1 MSELGALLKTARQEK
16 GLSLDDVQE
25 QTKIRKRYLEALE
38 EGDFK
43 VLPGKFYIRAFIK
56 NYAECVGLDAEEVL
70 KHYQNEVPEPE
81 VHVAETL
88 PARKPKRMR
97 SSRSERFGKIGFSL
111 LMWLFLLLV
120 IIVIWYYNVYSK
132 EGKPANE
139 PDSTPITD
147 NSDITT
153 TPTPTKTGASPTP
166 TPTSTPTPPPVALT
180 FQETKGRD
188 DIFVVSPAKDSYEL
202 LVTNS
207 GDASWLE
214 VYENGKNGTKL
225 YYANIKD
232 GEQAAF
238 TVKGDVYLVLGR
250 PGNLEVKL
258 DNVIV
263 EDGDNNK
270 GSKRILLQ
278 LQAADTTAQ

>member
-1 MSELGALLKTARQEK
+1 VSELGTLLKTARQEK

-38 EGDFK
+38 EGDFN

-70 KHYQNEVPEPE
+70 KHYQVEVPEPE
-81 VHVAETL
+81 IQVSETL

-97 SSRSERFGKIGFSL
+97 SATSERFGKIGFTI
-111 LMWLFLLLV
+111 LMWLFLILV
-120 IIVIWYYNVYSK
+120 IAVIWFYNMNK
-132 EGKPANE
+132 DPEPANE
-139 PDSTPITD
+139 PDGTPMTN
-147 NSDITT
+147 NSDITQRPEPT
-153 TPTPTKTGASPTP
+153 PTDATPTPTQA
-166 TPTSTPTPPPVALT
+166 PTPPPVALT
-180 FQETKGRD
+180 FQGQSGRD
-188 DIFVVSPAKDSYEL
+188 DVFAVSPAKESYEL
-202 LVTNS
+202 VVTNS

-214 VYENGKNGTKL
+214 IYENGKNGTKL

-232 GEQAAF
+232 GEQATY

-250 PGNLEVKL
+250 PANLEVKL

-263 EDGDNNK
+263 DDGDNNK

-278 LQAADTTAQ
+278 MQAADTTAE